1 MRSLREINDIGV
13 RALVDALGA
22 EDAKR
27 FMAQFRQSEGTASA
41 ASSVPA
47 DAQELPSLTV
57 DESHETMRDMHD
69 PMQQQHLL

>member
-1 MRSLREINDIGV
+1 MRLQQVLLLHRVVHVPHGLV
-13 RALVDALGA
+13 RFV
-22 EDAKR
+22 
-27 FMAQFRQSEGTASA
+27 
-41 ASSVPA
+41 

>member
-27 FMAQFRQSEGTASA
+27 FMAQFRPPEGA
-41 ASSVPA
+41 APAAGNQPA

>member
-1 MRSLREINDIGV
+1 MRSLREVNDIGV

-27 FMAQFRQSEGTASA
+27 FMAQFRSA
-41 ASSVPA
+41 ADAAQVAGDEPG
-47 DAQELPSLTV
+47 DAQELPAMTI